1 MLYRGGKWKIEEYKL
16 KNVFSQEEI
25 VELQVSV
32 EMELEKDKKE
42 GRKKHVIEEC
52 RVPGMK
58 LKMGDM
64 YVRPDHALDI

>member
-1 MLYRGGKWKIEEYKL
+1 MLYRAGKWKIEEYKL
-16 KNVFSQEEI
+16 KNAFSQEEI

-32 EMELEKDKKE
+32 EIELEKDKKE

-64 YVRPDHALDI
+64 YVHPDHALGI